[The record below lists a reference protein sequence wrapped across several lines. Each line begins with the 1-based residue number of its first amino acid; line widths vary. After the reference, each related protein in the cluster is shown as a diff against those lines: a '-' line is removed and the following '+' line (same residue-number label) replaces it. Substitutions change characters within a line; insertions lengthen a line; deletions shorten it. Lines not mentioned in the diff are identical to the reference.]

1 MDKNKNL
8 VLIDFET
15 YNASLTF
22 LNNRPWQV
30 AMLKVKND
38 SIVDSLDKMI
48 AWDCGFTIS
57 EEAKRITNF
66 NEKKYEKLKEDE
78 AEVFETVYDWLDGC
92 DYIVGHNVLGFDMY
106 LMRGWCKHH
115 NKPYNHFFKKCIDTL
130 SFSRGVKTGIPFKE
144 QENTLNEYQYKMLEN
159 RKRGIRA
166 SLGEMG
172 KYYSVD
178 FDANKLHDAL
188 ADLDLNLKV
197 WKKLRLDIERM

>member
-66 NEKKYEKLKEDE
+66 NKRKITLLYRNTRL
-78 AEVFETVYDWLDGC
+78 
-92 DYIVGHNVLGFDMY
+92 YICNIL
-106 LMRGWCKHH
+106 LNC
-115 NKPYNHFFKKCIDTL
+115 TS
-130 SFSRGVKTGIPFKE
+130 SFYISKI
-144 QENTLNEYQYKMLEN
+144 
-159 RKRGIRA
+159 
-166 SLGEMG
+166 
-172 KYYSVD
+172 
-178 FDANKLHDAL
+178 
-188 ADLDLNLKV
+188 
-197 WKKLRLDIERM
+197 